1 MKTVDHNGCLFALV
15 SLLVLCAMS
24 AIAQDDPKRA
34 MLVNVCLIEG
44 GIITDNEILADLAVP
59 A

>member
-24 AIAQDDPKRA
+24 AIAQDDPKRGE
-34 MLVNVCLIEG
+34 LED
-44 GIITDNEILADLAVP
+44 ITTRGPRVDVRSL
-59 A
+59 